1 MVGQMNSPSLQML
14 LRNLLS
20 TIPQSTDLSE
30 INTETAPA
38 LENVLHIIQQVRTE
52 ESGETVAEL
61 EALIDQIHTIS
72 GEYRS

>member
-1 MVGQMNSPSLQML
+1 MNSPSLQIL

-20 TIPQSTDLSE
+20 AIPTSTDLTE

-38 LENVLHIIQQVRTE
+38 LENTLNLIQQVRTE
-52 ESGETVAEL
+52 ESGPVVAEL
-61 EALIDQIHTIS
+61 EDLIDQIHTVS